1 MDCVLFSGREQPV
14 LDHVDLFF
22 DVVIE
27 LGLLEID
34 DGNELAMGVL
44 CRAELSHEWR
54 DLGLVLYLLVY
65 FA

>member
-34 DGNELAMGVL
+34 DGNELVMGVL
-44 CRAELSHEWR
+44 RRAELSHEWG